1 MQIDNIPKEIDYKDS
16 LEVRGEV
23 IMPISVF
30 QALNMEAK
38 KN

>member
-1 MQIDNIPKEIDYKDS
+1 

-30 QALNMEAK
+30 EKLNEKAK
-38 KN
+38 KEGEKVFSNTRNAAS